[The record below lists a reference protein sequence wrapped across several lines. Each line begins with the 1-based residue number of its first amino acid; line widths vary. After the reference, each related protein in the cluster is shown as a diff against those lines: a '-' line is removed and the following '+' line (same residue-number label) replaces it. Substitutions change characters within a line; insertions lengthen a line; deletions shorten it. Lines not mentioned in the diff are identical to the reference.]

1 MLLRAASIIAS
12 STRLMPT
19 CSWSQLARQ
28 DATTSASLIAYF
40 EGAAAETREAFS
52 ALASTQAA
60 SISARDAED
69 DTELAA
75 GIALAVQNGVL
86 KPLETPPVY
95 TNIDVLGKT
104 PDQVCDEIVAHLS
117 AARGTAAG
125 GCVVCICGLSGTGK
139 GTTVAKLGEK
149 IGPTA
154 GWSNGNIFRSLT
166 LLASTWC
173 EQEGVPFDAAVLSP
187 QNVSNW
193 MQMIKFGRWEAEG
206 KGWDTR
212 IVGLGLDCFVSDI
225 ANTELK
231 GPRTKGRIPTVA
243 GVTQGEVVKFA
254 SDAVNQ
260 MAAGVDGAVVLLE
273 GRQQTLDYI
282 ETPHRFCL
290 TMSDPL
296 LIGKRRAAQLVG
308 AKALAACDDNG
319 GEAGVSDA
327 AVEDALLSALADVVA
342 AQ

>member
-1 MLLRAASIIAS
+1 MKFEE
-12 STRLMPT
+12 
-19 CSWSQLARQ
+19 LARQ
-28 DATTSASLIAYF
+28 DATTSAALITFF
-40 EGAAAETREAFS
+40 EGASNEAFAALS
-52 ALASTQAA
+52 AAQAE
-60 SISARDAED
+60 SIATRDAED
-69 DTELAA
+69 GEQLAA
-75 GIALAVQNGVL
+75 GIELAIANGVL
-86 KPLETPPVY
+86 TRPEAPPAY
-95 TNIDVLGKT
+95 TTIDVLGKS
-104 PDQVCDEIVAHLS
+104 PEQVCEAIVAQLD
-117 AARGTAAG
+117 AARGGAAG

-149 IGPTA
+149 LSPTA

-173 EQEGVPFDAAVLSP
+173 EQQGEAFGAGALSP
-187 QNVSNW
+187 DNVGAW
-193 MQMIKFGRWEAEG
+193 MEMISFGRWEAEG

-212 IVGLGLDCFVSDI
+212 IAGLGMDHFVSDI

-231 GPRTKGRIPTVA
+231 GPKTKGRIPTVA
-243 GVTQGEVVKFA
+243 GVTQGEVVRFA

-260 MAAGVDGAVVLLE
+260 MASGADGVVVLLE

-296 LIGKRRAAQLVG
+296 LIGQRRAAQLVG
-308 AKALAACDDNG
+308 AAALEAC
-319 GEAGVSDA
+319 AGPDADEA
-327 AVEDALLSALADVVA
+327 AVEAAVLAALDSVVA